1 MAPEYSPFSHSI
13 QLWFGYF
20 VIFFF
25 YILAFYYL
33 PFFFFF
39 LLLLFFFFFYFF
51 SLFFFSC
58 CSSSLRVPDKKGEK
72 LLSKGAVTRCIIRRV
87 RQSCTLNRSHT
98 SMYKPGLHWGPR
110 HFHRRY
116 VGLTLVVRDSKT
128 ASTQTALI
136 IPCFVGLS
144 VQFSSVLWPKRVVG
158 GTHKGRASRVT
169 R

>member
-20 VIFFF
+20 VFFFF

-39 LLLLFFFFFYFF
+39 LLLLFFF
-51 SLFFFSC
+51 LLLLIVFFSC

-144 VQFSSVLWPKRVVG
+144 VQFSSVLWPTEPSEGHDGQFSTDPLLV
-158 GTHKGRASRVT
+158 
-169 R
+169 